1 LLHIYSPREKNTSSN
16 GSVEDSNCVTVP
28 RRIIWLTK
36 SIHITQLDNINDAPF
51 FLFELNTW
59 VYEVS
64 SIDIYEVETSQL
76 TQDDYNCPDHAVECP
91 PGGDW
96 KILGRMKEKMS
107 LERWHLLWSWY
118 SKILEEW
125 KRTSPTGKE
134 KSFEG
139 WKNWIEKCH
148 LGRNCHPCR
157 LVSPQKSP
165 KMPILILSSAQFFS
179 FRLSSLFILMSIN
192 CKEIDAFFQNQPIP
206 EFFYLS
212 FSLGTCLCLTAHTVL
227 VTKPCISC

>member
-1 LLHIYSPREKNTSSN
+1 MKMKMQRVSGLVLQKKKNIILIASHIFTEGKNTSSN

-28 RRIIWLTK
+28 KRIIWLTK

-64 SIDIYEVETSQL
+64 GIDIYEVETSQL
-76 TQDDYNCPDHAVECP
+76 TQDDYNCPDHAVEWP
-91 PGGDW
+91 PGGDK
-96 KILGRMKEKMS
+96 KILRRMKEKMS
-107 LERWHLLWSWY
+107 LERWHLLWCWY
-118 SKILEEW
+118 SKILEEL
-125 KRTSPTGKE
+125 KRTLPTGKD

-139 WKNWIEKCH
+139 WKNRIEKCH

-165 KMPILILSSAQFFS
+165 KMPILILSSAQFVS

-192 CKEIDAFFQNQPIP
+192 
-206 EFFYLS
+206 
-212 FSLGTCLCLTAHTVL
+212 
-227 VTKPCISC
+227 

>member
-1 LLHIYSPREKNTSSN
+1 MKMKMQRVSGLVLQKKKIIILIASHIFTEGKNTSSN

-28 RRIIWLTK
+28 RKIIWLTK

-64 SIDIYEVETSQL
+64 GIDIYEVETSQL
-76 TQDDYNCPDHAVECP
+76 TQDDYNCPDHAVQCP
-91 PGGDW
+91 PASDK
-96 KILGRMKEKMS
+96 KILRRMKEKMS
-107 LERWHLLWSWY
+107 LERWHLLWCWY
-118 SKILEEW
+118 SKILEL
-125 KRTSPTGKE
+125 KRTLPTGKD
-134 KSFEG
+134 KSFET

-165 KMPILILSSAQFFS
+165 KMPILILSSAQFVS
-179 FRLSSLFILMSIN
+179 FRLSSLFILMSMN
-192 CKEIDAFFQNQPIP
+192 
-206 EFFYLS
+206 
-212 FSLGTCLCLTAHTVL
+212 
-227 VTKPCISC
+227 